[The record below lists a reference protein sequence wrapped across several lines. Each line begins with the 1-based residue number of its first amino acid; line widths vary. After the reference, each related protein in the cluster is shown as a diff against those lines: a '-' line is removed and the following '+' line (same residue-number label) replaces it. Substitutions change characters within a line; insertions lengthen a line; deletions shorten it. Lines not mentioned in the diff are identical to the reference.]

1 MKALIASTTLALLT
15 VFAPAQEAN
24 EETLTAAG
32 KLIET
37 MGVREEMAVGFKAAM
52 EPMLQPMIQQMG
64 LNEEQVAELNGIFS
78 GWWENDID
86 QEAIIDDY
94 KKLYAD
100 TFSAEE
106 LTELELFYQ
115 SPLGKKMLL
124 SMPEL
129 TQKGMQIGMT
139 AAQEKQPQ
147 LMAKM
152 QAFQERIAKENAPAE
167 EKPVEEQAA
176 EEKPAN
182 DIPAE
187 NPTQG
192 GE

>member
-15 VFAPAQEAN
+15 VFASAQEPN
-24 EETLTAAG
+24 EESLAAAG

-37 MGVREEMAVGFKAAM
+37 MGVREEMATGFKTAM
-52 EPMLQPMIQQMG
+52 APMLQPMIQQMG
-64 LNEEQVAELNGIFS
+64 LNEEQVAELNAIFS

-86 QEAIIDDY
+86 QDAIITDY

-100 TFSAEE
+100 TFSTEE
-106 LTELELFYQ
+106 LNELELFYQ
-115 SPLGKKMLL
+115 TPLGKKMLL
-124 SMPEL
+124 TMPDI

-139 AAQEKQPQ
+139 AAQDKQPQ

-152 QAFQERIAKENAPAE
+152 QAFQERVAKENAPAE
-167 EKPVEEQAA
+167 EAPA
-176 EEKPAN
+176 EN
-182 DIPAE
+182 IPAE